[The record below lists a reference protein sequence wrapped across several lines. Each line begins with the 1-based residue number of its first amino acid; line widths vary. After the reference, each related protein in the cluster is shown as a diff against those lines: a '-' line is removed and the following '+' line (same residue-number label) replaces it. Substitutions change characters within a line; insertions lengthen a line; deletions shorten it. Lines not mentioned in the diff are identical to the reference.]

1 MTEQETHKIIEYLLR
16 IYEINAFH
24 KYDLIFGF
32 LPYYETIWFMKIS
45 QLVNLK
51 EDKWLEWLHEFSFK
65 GEQVSKQVLVRAMQR
80 NQASLFD
87 QYAKWLF

>member
-1 MTEQETHKIIEYLLR
+1 MEVVDDKIKQILGILSPYYLTEQETHKIVEYLLR

-24 KYDLIFGF
+24 KYELIFGF

-65 GEQVSKQVLVRAMQR
+65 GEQVSK
-80 NQASLFD
+80 
-87 QYAKWLF
+87 

>member
-1 MTEQETHKIIEYLLR
+1 MEVVDDKIKQILGILSPYYLTEHETHKIIEYLIR

-24 KYDLIFGF
+24 KYELIFGF

-65 GEQVSKQVLVRAMQR
+65 GEQVSK
-80 NQASLFD
+80 
-87 QYAKWLF
+87 

>member
-1 MTEQETHKIIEYLLR
+1 MEVVDDKIKQILGILSPYYLTEQETHKIIEYLIR

-24 KYDLIFGF
+24 KYELIFGF

-51 EDKWLEWLHEFSFK
+51 EDKWLEWLHEF
-65 GEQVSKQVLVRAMQR
+65 
-80 NQASLFD
+80 
-87 QYAKWLF
+87 

>member
-1 MTEQETHKIIEYLLR
+1 MEVVDDKIKQILGILSPYYLTEQETHKIIEYLIR

-24 KYDLIFGF
+24 KYELIFGF

-65 GEQVSKQVLVRAMQR
+65 GEQVSK
-80 NQASLFD
+80 
-87 QYAKWLF
+87 

>member
-1 MTEQETHKIIEYLLR
+1 LEVVDDKIKQILGILSPYYLTEQETQKIIEYLIR

-24 KYDLIFGF
+24 KYELIFGF

-65 GEQVSKQVLVRAMQR
+65 GEQVSK
-80 NQASLFD
+80 
-87 QYAKWLF
+87 

>member
-1 MTEQETHKIIEYLLR
+1 LEVVDDKIKQILGILSPYYLTEQETHKIIEYLIR

-24 KYDLIFGF
+24 KYELIFGF

-65 GEQVSKQVLVRAMQR
+65 GEQVSK
-80 NQASLFD
+80 
-87 QYAKWLF
+87 